1 MFFFCLVVIIACFFL
16 CFFQVCRPFLLCFS
30 LEKGLHFLSS
40 VFQSRQLKSDFSISV
55 LWFRFF
61 VPFYPRSIFNIQ
73 HSMHQCLS
81 SSTLDVCFTEVLN
94 SFLLIFSRYRLSTG
108 LEWLKKSLNQWW
120 IVSFWDRWCSVLE
133 KMEYKLT
140 CGHPH
145 NRTDRATEMFTNLA
159 DSHRGECVDGR
170 CLYRLFL

>member
-1 MFFFCLVVIIACFFL
+1 MVSVENIFFSLCFSAVGPTFVFILSDIHNSVMIQIFRLVYYRNCTCLCFSFVWWLLLLVFFL
-16 CFFQVCRPFLLCFS
+16 VFFQVCRQFLLCFS
-30 LEKGLHFLSS
+30 WEKGLHFLSS

-73 HSMHQCLS
+73 HSMHQCFS

-108 LEWLKKSLNQWW
+108 LEWLKKN
-120 IVSFWDRWCSVLE
+120 
-133 KMEYKLT
+133 
-140 CGHPH
+140 
-145 NRTDRATEMFTNLA
+145 
-159 DSHRGECVDGR
+159 
-170 CLYRLFL
+170 